1 VGLDVGLK
9 VFYANSDGETVEI
22 PQYYRQAEKRLNRL
36 TPPCPPRRRL
46 GGGEI
51 PSGEYWIRP
60 VRLGKLYEPRIP
72 RF

>member
-1 VGLDVGLK
+1 MDVGLK
-9 VFYANSDGETVEI
+9 VFHANSDGETVEI

-36 TPPCPPRRRL
+36 TPRRRL

-51 PSGEYWIRP
+51 PSGECWIRP
-60 VRLGKLYEPRIP
+60 VRLGKLYESRIP